1 MDDAAIPPGET
12 HSVAWLKVHGYVLDR
27 TGIWVDALLLRAI
40 DAHED
45 AVRQALVWREEQRGL
60 PARRPHQ
67 HPLFI

>member
-1 MDDAAIPPGET
+1 MPPYLQVRTTPFPGWRRT
-12 HSVAWLKVHGYVLDR
+12 AVLDR
-27 TGIWVDALLLRAI
+27 TGIWVDALSLRAI

-45 AVRQALVWREEQRGL
+45 AVKQALIWREEQRGL